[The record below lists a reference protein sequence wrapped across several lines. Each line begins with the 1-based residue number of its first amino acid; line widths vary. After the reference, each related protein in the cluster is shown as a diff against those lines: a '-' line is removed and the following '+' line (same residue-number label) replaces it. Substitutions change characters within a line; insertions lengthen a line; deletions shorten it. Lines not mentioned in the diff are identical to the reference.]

1 MSTKS
6 IQKKF
11 ARLLSSVSRSTS
23 RLRNTSLR
31 TKLVLSNVLVTL
43 LTLTTAFIL
52 ITATEARR
60 TRDEMKR
67 EIKTVSQ
74 IFVNNAADIFSTA
87 RLSEIQKTLALFES
101 LSLVHEA
108 ILYDERGLE
117 FARYTRKDS
126 PAVLHQPHP
135 LEYFT
140 DTFADNYLNTVVP
153 IQIGSEKIGSLY
165 LRTSTASLDARLLAS
180 YLRLFFILL
189 ATGGI
194 STFAAIKLQGVVSN
208 PILSLVKVMNEI
220 VKSQDYSIRV
230 TREQDDEI
238 GMLYYGF
245 NTMLDHIQDRE
256 RHLEQVNFDLQEER
270 YRAEAASQSKSDF
283 LAKMSHEIRTPLNG
297 ILSLADL
304 MLMDEENLSDE
315 QKDDLN
321 TVRMSAH
328 SLKTIINDVLDF
340 SKIEAGQLTLERTQF
355 SLQRLIDD
363 TIKILSVESRNAN
376 QNLVWEVTNRVPSQV
391 LGDPTRIQQILTN
404 LLGNAIK
411 FTPEGGGIILF
422 ADAHNFNQNMVTVHI
437 GVADTGIGI
446 PKDKYE
452 LIFDSFTQADDS
464 TTRKYG
470 GTGLGLTIC
479 KRLTSMMGGQIWLD
493 SVVGTGTTFHVMLEL
508 QIASN
513 DFKTEGLARSSIP
526 GNTPSTS
533 NNTQKSRL
541 RVLIAEDN
549 PVNRET
555 IVRFLQLKGVVPC
568 VVSNGIEALNKTQE
582 QHFDI
587 ILLDLQMPEMGGLEA
602 TRLIR
607 ASSSTCRNVP
617 IIAVTADA
625 VKGNEEICLAAGMN
639 AFVTKP
645 IDYQRLFQ
653 IIGEKTHYSLI

>member
-1 MSTKS
+1 MNV
-6 IQKKF
+6 KK
-11 ARLLSSVSRSTS
+11 RTS
-23 RLRNTSLR
+23 RLLFWVYGSTKHFRNSSLR
-31 TKLVLSNVLVTL
+31 TKLVLSNVLVIFL
-43 LTLTTAFIL
+43 ALTTAFIL

-60 TRDEMKR
+60 ARNEMKR
-67 EIKTVSQ
+67 EMKTVAQ
-74 IFVNNAADIFSTA
+74 VFANNAAGIFDA
-87 RLSEIQKTLALFES
+87 ENPSEIQKTLALFES

-108 ILYDERGLE
+108 ILYDEQGLE
-117 FARYTRKDS
+117 FARYQRQDS
-126 PAVLHQPHP
+126 PSHPHQLHP

-140 DTFADNYLNTVVP
+140 DSFAGNYLNTIVP
-153 IQIGSEKIGSLY
+153 IRIGSKRLGSLY

-194 STFAAIKLQGVVSN
+194 STFVAIKLQSLVSK

-220 VKSQDYSIRV
+220 AKSQDYSIRV
-230 TREQDDEI
+230 TREQADEI

-245 NTMLDHIQDRE
+245 NTMLDHIQNRE
-256 RHLEQVNFDLQEER
+256 HHLEQVNFDLQEER

-304 MLMDEENLSDE
+304 MLMDEEDLSDE

-321 TVRMSAH
+321 TIRMSAH

-355 SLQRLIDD
+355 SLHRLIED
-363 TIKILSVESRNAN
+363 TVKILSVESRNAS
-376 QNLVWEVTNRVPSQV
+376 QNLVWEVTERVPTQV

-411 FTPEGGGIILF
+411 FTPQGGGIILF
-422 ADAHNFNQNMVTVHI
+422 ADALNSNENTVTVHI

-446 PKDKYE
+446 PKNKYQV
-452 LIFDSFTQADDS
+452 IFDSFTQADDS

-479 KRLTSMMGGQIWLD
+479 KRLTSMMGGQIWLE

-508 QIASN
+508 QIAAN
-513 DFKTEGLARSSIP
+513 DIKSDGLAAVDVFGGQPSS
-526 GNTPSTS
+526 S
-533 NNTQKSRL
+533 NGMPKSGL

-555 IVRFLQLKGVVPC
+555 IVRFLEIKGFIPF
-568 VVSNGIEALNKTQE
+568 VVSNGLEALNKTQE
-582 QHFDI
+582 EHFDV

-607 ASSSTCRNVP
+607 TSSSSCKDVP

-625 VKGNEEICLAAGMN
+625 IKGNEEICLAAGMD

-645 IDYQRLFQ
+645 IDYRRLFQ
-653 IIGEKTHYSLI
+653 IIEEKTRHLMV